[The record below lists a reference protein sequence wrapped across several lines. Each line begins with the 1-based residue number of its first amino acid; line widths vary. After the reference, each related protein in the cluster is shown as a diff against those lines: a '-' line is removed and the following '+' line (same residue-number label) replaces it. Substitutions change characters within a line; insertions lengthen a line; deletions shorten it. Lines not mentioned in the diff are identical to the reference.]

1 MLNVV
6 VLMGRLTKDPELS
19 YAKSDIAKV
28 RFTLAVDR
36 SYAKQGEDKQTD
48 FINVNAWRKTAEFI
62 EKYFSKGSMIALQG
76 ELHVDNYT
84 DRNGE
89 KRTWTSVT
97 ASNVSFCGSKQND
110 AGQSAPPTAPVDDG
124 DYHTSDDDLPF

>member
-6 VLMGRLTKDPELS
+6 VLMGRLTKGPELS
-19 YAKSDIAKV
+19 YTKSDIAKV
-28 RFTLAVDR
+28 RFTLAVDH
-36 SYAKQGEDKQTD
+36 SYTKQGEDKQTD

-62 EKYFSKGSMIALQG
+62 AKYFSKGSMLALQG

-97 ASNVSFCGSKQND
+97 ASNVSFCGSKQD
-110 AGQSAPPTAPVDDG
+110 SAGQPASSATPADDG

>member
-19 YAKSDIAKV
+19 YTKSDIAKV

-36 SYAKQGEDKQTD
+36 NYTKQGEDKQTD

-62 EKYFSKGSMIALQG
+62 AKYFSKGSLLALQG

-97 ASNVSFCGSKQND
+97 ASNVSFCGSKRD
-110 AGQSAPPTAPVDDG
+110 AGQPVSSATPTDDG